1 MKKVRKINRLK
12 SRFVPVKF
20 SLKEQRQFTDILSGK
35 RKIRK
40 DRDKTFDCLLK
51 LDEIIRNWT
60 LHANRLKAD
69 LYCAGLGELVFSESE
84 MEAFNRFEKVKR
96 EFYHGK

>member
-1 MKKVRKINRLK
+1 MKKSRKINRLK

-20 SLKEQRQFTDILSGK
+20 SLKKQRQFTNILSEK

-40 DRDKTFDCLLK
+40 DRDKTFDSLLE
-51 LDEIIRNWT
+51 LDKII
-60 LHANRLKAD
+60 LKAD

-84 MEAFNRFEKVKR
+84 MEAFSRFEKARR

>member
-1 MKKVRKINRLK
+1 MKKARKINRLK

-20 SLKEQRQFTDILSGK
+20 SLREQRQFTNILSEK

-40 DRDKTFDCLLK
+40 DRDKNFDSLSE
-51 LDEIIRNWT
+51 LDKIILR
-60 LHANRLKAD
+60 AD

-84 MEAFNRFEKVKR
+84 IEAFSRFEKVQR

>member
-1 MKKVRKINRLK
+1 MKKARKINRLK

-20 SLKEQRQFTDILSGK
+20 SLKEQRQFTEILSEK

-40 DRDKTFDCLLK
+40 DRDKTFDCLSK
-51 LDEIIRNWT
+51 LDKNI
-60 LHANRLKAD
+60 LGFD
-69 LYCAGLGELVFSESE
+69 LCAGLREFLYPESE
-84 MEAFNRFEKVKR
+84 MEAFSRFEKVKR

>member
-20 SLKEQRQFTDILSGK
+20 SLKEQRKFTDILSGK
-35 RKIRK
+35 RKVRK
-40 DRDKTFDCLLK
+40 DRDETFDCLLK
-51 LDEIIRNWT
+51 LDEIT
-60 LHANRLKAD
+60 LKAD

-84 MEAFNRFEKVKR
+84 MEAFSRFEKVKR

>member
-20 SLKEQRQFTDILSGK
+20 SLKEQRQFTEI
-35 RKIRK
+35 INK
-40 DRDKTFDCLLK
+40 DRNLIKNRAENELL
-51 LDEIIRNWT
+51 EIDRIM
-60 LHANRLKAD
+60 LQAD
-69 LYCAGLGELVFSESE
+69 LYCSGLGEPVFSESE
-84 MEAFNRFEKVKR
+84 MEAFNRFEKAQR

>member
-1 MKKVRKINRLK
+1 MKKSRKINRLK

-20 SLKEQRQFTDILSGK
+20 SLKEQRQFTEILSEK

-40 DRDKTFDCLLK
+40 DRDKTFDCLSK
-51 LDEIIRNWT
+51 LDKIILRV
-60 LHANRLKAD
+60 D
-69 LYCAGLGELVFSESE
+69 LCAGLGEFLFSESE
-84 MEAFNRFEKVKR
+84 MEAFNRFEKVQR

>member
-1 MKKVRKINRLK
+1 MKKSRKINRLK

-20 SLKEQRQFTDILSGK
+20 SLKEQRQFTEI
-35 RKIRK
+35 INK
-40 DRDKTFDCLLK
+40 DRNLLK
-51 LDEIIRNWT
+51 DRAKNYYGLSEIDRIMLR
-60 LHANRLKAD
+60 AD

-84 MEAFNRFEKVKR
+84 MEAFSRFEKVKR

>member
-1 MKKVRKINRLK
+1 MKKSRKINRLK
-12 SRFVPVKF
+12 SRFVTVKF
-20 SLKEQRQFTDILSGK
+20 SLKEQRQFTNILSKK

-51 LDEIIRNWT
+51 LDKII
-60 LHANRLKAD
+60 LKAD
-69 LYCAGLGELVFSESE
+69 LYCAGLGEFVFSESE
-84 MEAFNRFEKVKR
+84 MEAFSRFEKVHR

>member
-20 SLKEQRQFTDILSGK
+20 SLKEQRQFTEI
-35 RKIRK
+35 INK
-40 DRDKTFDCLLK
+40 DRNLLK
-51 LDEIIRNWT
+51 NRAENYDELLEIDRIMLR
-60 LHANRLKAD
+60 AE

-84 MEAFNRFEKVKR
+84 MEAFSRFEKVKR

>member
-1 MKKVRKINRLK
+1 MKKARKINRLK

-20 SLKEQRQFTDILSGK
+20 SLKEQRQFTEI
-35 RKIRK
+35 INK
-40 DRDKTFDCLLK
+40 DRNLIKNRAENYDELL
-51 LDEIIRNWT
+51 EIDRIMLR
-60 LHANRLKAD
+60 AD

-84 MEAFNRFEKVKR
+84 MEAFSRFEKVKR

>member
-1 MKKVRKINRLK
+1 MKKSRKINRLK
-12 SRFVPVKF
+12 SRFVTVKF
-20 SLKEQRQFTDILSGK
+20 SLKEQRQFTNILSEK

-40 DRDKTFDCLLK
+40 DRDKNFDCLSK
-51 LDEIIRNWT
+51 LDKIM
-60 LHANRLKAD
+60 LKAD

-84 MEAFNRFEKVKR
+84 MEAFSRFEKVQR

>member
-20 SLKEQRQFTDILSGK
+20 SLKEQRQFTEI
-35 RKIRK
+35 INK
-40 DRDKTFDCLLK
+40 DRNLIKNRAENELL
-51 LDEIIRNWT
+51 EIDRIMLR
-60 LHANRLKAD
+60 AD
-69 LYCAGLGELVFSESE
+69 LYCSGLGELVFSESE
-84 MEAFNRFEKVKR
+84 MEAFSRFEKVKM

>member
-20 SLKEQRQFTDILSGK
+20 SLKEKRQIN
-35 RKIRK
+35 K
-40 DRDKTFDCLLK
+40 DRNLIKDIAKNLDFLSK
-51 LDEIIRNWT
+51 LDKLILRV
-60 LHANRLKAD
+60 D
-69 LYCAGLGELVFSESE
+69 LYCADLGELMFSESE
-84 MEAFNRFEKVKR
+84 MEAFSRFEKVQR